1 MMEWSSTKMGNNA
14 TQMMLTSNMSHL
26 KNTKSIVC
34 SGKGD
39 GSLGNISHTGSI
51 E

>member
-1 MMEWSSTKMGNNA
+1 MMELSSSKIGNNA
-14 TQMMLTSNMSHL
+14 TKTMPTSNMSDL
-26 KNTKSIVC
+26 KNTKSFVC
-34 SGKGD
+34 SGKID